1 MISAEDRHGDPSE
14 QVRMSMGT
22 DRTMIACDGHVQ
34 AIEIPMIRKAM
45 AVLK

>member
-1 MISAEDRHGDPSE
+1 
-14 QVRMSMGT
+14 MSMGT
-22 DRTMIACDGHVQ
+22 DRTMIACDGQVQ